1 MKKVKEE
8 EKIDNLSEAKSYTQ
22 EEAVGK
28 LAKGTLVLAV
38 IQHWHTKGERFAML
52 RYVEEDDCRWRT
64 ADDNSELS
72 YDWNVI
78 KIILVK
84 DLDKKAEDNPYS
96 MR

>member
-1 MKKVKEE
+1 MRKVKEE
-8 EKIDNLSEAKSYTQ
+8 EKSNNLPEAKSYTQ

-28 LAKGTLVLAV
+28 LSSGTLVLAV

-52 RYVEEDDCRWRT
+52 RHVKEDDCSWRT

-78 KIILVK
+78 RLILVK
-84 DLDKKAEDNPYS
+84 DLDKKAKDNPYS